1 MKAGPTYLKD
11 HTRVKD
17 VIISTTD
24 ADIDLLI
31 STNAPKAIEQII
43 SSQGEGPYAV
53 RTLLGWVV
61 NGPLKAGTCN
71 DIPSHTVSRISGH
84 KLHEMLIAQYNTD
97 FSERSY
103 EEVKELSIE
112 DRCFLKIANEINQ
125 NCGWTLKLLFTKD
138 NVVLPYNRC
147 IAE

>member
-1 MKAGPTYLKD
+1 MEFEKIIYCIFAPLIKHESGSHRPED

-17 VIISTTD
+17 AIISTTD

-31 STNAPKAIEQII
+31 GTNAPKTIEQII

-112 DRCFLKIANEINQ
+112 DRCFLKIANES
-125 NCGWTLKLLFTKD
+125 TKIVD
-138 NVVLPYNRC
+138 GL
-147 IAE
+147 